1 MLTQSEKFE
10 IKSTPVVAPYFV
22 CRYEEDFS
30 VRSISTKAPVADC
43 TQINGILF
51 PIPTQIEQRI

>member
-22 CRYEEDFS
+22 CRYEEEFS
-30 VRSISTKAPVADC
+30 VRSIYTKALL
-43 TQINGILF
+43 QIALK
-51 PIPTQIEQRI
+51 